1 MGKKRRTQVGLIIKR
16 KLRKGHRDSG
26 SEIRMS
32 EVSSEEE
39 KYDKSSFET
48 LRFST
53 KIFPIE

>member
-1 MGKKRRTQVGLIIKR
+1 
-16 KLRKGHRDSG
+16 
-26 SEIRMS
+26 MS

-53 KIFPIE
+53 KIFPIEWNLPLKADSCHALGIIGNIFSP